1 MLAIMCG
8 LDSIGERPERMKIV
22 NDQRCVEYGN
32 PNHPERPQR
41 VSRTLKRLR
50 EQTEISLNWKVP
62 EPATRADCL
71 RAHAEL
77 LLERVSQGVDLDAD
91 TRAYPGMVDHAYRA
105 AGAALCAL
113 EIARQGEPA
122 FSLMRP
128 PGHHATATR
137 AMGFCYFNNVAIA
150 VLRARADGVAR
161 VAALDFDL
169 HHGNGT
175 EAILLNQKGC
185 AYFSIHEYPAYPG
198 TGAES
203 HANAYNHP
211 LPPDSSRAEVRE
223 AWQMVLCEVSQFKPD
238 LIAVSA
244 GFDMFKND
252 PLGRQRLEV
261 EDFHWFGTTI
271 RQLQIPA
278 FSVLEGGYSTELP
291 ELVLAYLRGLS
302 Q

>member
-1 MLAIMCG
+1 
-8 LDSIGERPERMKIV
+8 MKIV

-32 PNHPERPQR
+32 ANHPENPQR
-41 VSRTLKRLR
+41 VSKTIKRLR
-50 EQTEISLNWKVP
+50 EQTEIALSWMVP
-62 EPATRADCL
+62 EAASREDCL
-71 RAHAEL
+71 RAHSEIL
-77 LLERVSQGVDLDAD
+77 LDRISRGVDLDAD
-91 TRAYPGMVDHAYRA
+91 TRAYPGVADHAYRA
-105 AGAALCAL
+105 AGAAVCAM
-113 EIARQGEPA
+113 EQARQGEQV

-128 PGHHATATR
+128 PGHHATSTR

-150 VLRARADGVAR
+150 VLRARAAGVER

-203 HANAYNHP
+203 YANAYNHP
-211 LPPDSSRAEVRE
+211 LPPGSSRAEVRL
-223 AWQMVLCEVSQFKPD
+223 AWQMVLCEVSQFKPN

-261 EDFHWFGTTI
+261 EDFHWIGTTI

-278 FSVLEGGYSTELP
+278 FSVLEGGYSPELP
-291 ELVLAYLRGLS
+291 ELILAYLKGLTK
-302 Q
+302 